1 MGKSGDTH
9 MGLVNRLRGKMSARR
24 AKASGRAHERSVLK
38 ADREARAAKSRKQSS
53 PPNIGGGVG

>member
-1 MGKSGDTH
+1 MSKSADSE
-9 MGLVNRLRGKMSARR
+9 MRVLDRLRGRLSARR
-24 AKASGRAHERSVLK
+24 AKATERAHERTALK

>member
-1 MGKSGDTH
+1 VSKSEDMG
-9 MGLVNRLRGKMSARR
+9 MGVLDRLRGKLSARR
-24 AKASGRAHERSVLK
+24 AKATERAHERNALK